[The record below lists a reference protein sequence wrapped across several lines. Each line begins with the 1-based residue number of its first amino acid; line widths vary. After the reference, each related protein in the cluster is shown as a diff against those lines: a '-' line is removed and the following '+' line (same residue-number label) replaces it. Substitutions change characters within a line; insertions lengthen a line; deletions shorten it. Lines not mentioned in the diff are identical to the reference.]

1 MKNRELLSSILK
13 NKKAESLIYPT
24 VIFITLNIIF
34 FSILLLFVFKS
45 STAAGIYEQAY
56 AKQIALII
64 DEAKPGMSIFLNLEK
79 GVEIAEK
86 NKRPKDKI
94 ISIENNEVIVRLSN
108 NGGYSYKYFSDYEIS
123 SYFDDISKNKLVINI
138 NEKK

>member
-1 MKNRELLSSILK
+1 
-13 NKKAESLIYPT
+13 
-24 VIFITLNIIF
+24 
-34 FSILLLFVFKS
+34 
-45 STAAGIYEQAY
+45 
-56 AKQIALII
+56 
-64 DEAKPGMSIFLNLEK
+64 MSIFLNLEK